1 MTSDPKRTQDCASAS
16 KSTPPG
22 PTPGSA
28 VNPLNFAATHILR
41 NGTTILI
48 RAVRPDDKARL
59 RSTFGKLEKTTVY
72 MRFFGYK
79 DKLTDVEL
87 EQATNVDFDQ
97 VVALWATTGPS
108 DAETIIAGARYVRD
122 PNPNSRHAEVAFTV
136 EEDYHGQGIAGRLL
150 AHLIDIARGKGLL
163 RFEADVLANN
173 RPMLA
178 VFARSGLPMQRQSSE
193 GVVHVTLRLD
203 AKAS

>member
-1 MTSDPKRTQDCASAS
+1 M
-16 KSTPPG
+16 
-22 PTPGSA
+22 
-28 VNPLNFAATHILR
+28 
-41 NGTTILI
+41 
-48 RAVRPDDKARL
+48 
-59 RSTFGKLEKTTVY
+59 
-72 MRFFGYK
+72 
-79 DKLTDVEL
+79 
-87 EQATNVDFDQ
+87 
-97 VVALWATTGPS
+97 
-108 DAETIIAGARYVRD
+108 
-122 PNPNSRHAEVAFTV
+122 AFTV

-150 AHLIDIARGKGLL
+150 AHLVDIARGKGLL

>member
-1 MTSDPKRTQDCASAS
+1 MTSDPKRTPDCASAA
-16 KSTPPG
+16 KSTP
-22 PTPGSA
+22 TSLTRGSA
-28 VNPLNFAATHILR
+28 IDVRNFAATHILR

-79 DKLTDVEL
+79 NELTDVEL

-108 DAETIIAGARYVRD
+108 DAEAIIAGARYVRD
-122 PNPNSRHAEVAFTV
+122 PDPNSRHAEVAFTV
-136 EEDYHGQGIAGRLL
+136 EEDYQGQGIARCLL
-150 AHLIDIARGKGLL
+150 AHLVDIARDKGLL

-193 GVVHVTLRLD
+193 GVIHVTLCLD